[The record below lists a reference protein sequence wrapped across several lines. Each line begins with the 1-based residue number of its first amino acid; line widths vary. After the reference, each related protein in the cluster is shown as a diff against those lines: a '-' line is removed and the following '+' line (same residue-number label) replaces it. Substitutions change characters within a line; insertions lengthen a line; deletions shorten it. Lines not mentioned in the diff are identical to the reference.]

1 MLQLRQKRWK
11 FMYFLERVILIIFMK
26 MMGQVLCMKM
36 ARPVEGKSGIIPAVR
51 DYRIRFRN
59 TREADDVKVYLDK
72 DLISSESYVEDE
84 DFIVV
89 VKDVRTTSQLTINCK
104 GKDIE
109 IDAVRI
115 LNEDIDSI
123 ISDLQIET
131 RLKEEIAS
139 IMYSD
144 LDIKKKRIQIKKL
157 KSKGLEPL
165 FIRMF
170 MKLLELFSEL

>member
-1 MLQLRQKRWK
+1 M
-11 FMYFLERVILIIFMK
+11 
-26 MMGQVLCMKM
+26 
-36 ARPVEGKSGIIPAVR
+36 
-51 DYRIRFRN
+51 
-59 TREADDVKVYLDK
+59 
-72 DLISSESYVEDE
+72 
-84 DFIVV
+84 
-89 VKDVRTTSQLTINCK
+89 
-104 GKDIE
+104 
-109 IDAVRI
+109 RI